1 MDGPD
6 ASAHRTAADDEFVVS
21 PRTRT
26 ILIRT
31 ARALI
36 VTIALLAP
44 WPGLGRAYAAAWG
57 AVGTTLAWPFF
68 SGMDALSLTAS
79 SAATSNREWSLM
91 VHVDDA
97 LTGAPKHLGAVDVRR
112 SGYLQIAFYLAAAAA
127 FPIAGWR
134 RFVPMALGGVVLLSM
149 LGWLPVLMYLA
160 TKQVIHPGAAMF
172 SALAVAQ
179 RSLSG
184 APGMSVVVPGLL
196 WLGALRLQRGSG
208 EGSAA
213 TPAAEAR

>member
-1 MDGPD
+1 V
-6 ASAHRTAADDEFVVS
+6 A
-21 PRTRT
+21 
-26 ILIRT
+26 
-31 ARALI
+31 
-36 VTIALLAP
+36 IALLAP
-44 WPGLGRAYAAAWG
+44 WPGLGRAYAAAFG

-79 SAATSNREWSLM
+79 NPATQNREWSLM

-112 SGYLQIAFYLAAAAA
+112 SGYLQIAFFLVAAAA

-134 RFVPMALGGVVLLSM
+134 RFVPTALGGVVLLSM

-160 TKQVIHPGAAMF
+160 TKQIIHPGAVLF
-172 SALAVAQ
+172 STLAVAQ

-184 APGMSVVVPGLL
+184 APGMSVAVPALL
-196 WLGALRLQRGSG
+196 WFGALRLQRPPCSSTAPD
-208 EGSAA
+208 SAS
-213 TPAAEAR
+213 TIPT